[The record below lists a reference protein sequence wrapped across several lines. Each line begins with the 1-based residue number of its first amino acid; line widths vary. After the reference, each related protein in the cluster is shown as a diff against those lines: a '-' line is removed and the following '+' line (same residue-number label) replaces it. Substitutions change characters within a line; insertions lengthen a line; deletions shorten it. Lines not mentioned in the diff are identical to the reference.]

1 MNEAPANR
9 LLADLG
15 AEVIENT
22 RAVLEGLKG
31 VQ

>member
-15 AEVIENT
+15 AEVSENT
-22 RAVLEGLKG
+22 RAVLDQIKEAR
-31 VQ
+31 

>member
-22 RAVLEGLKG
+22 RAVLDQLKEAR
-31 VQ
+31 